1 VRRSRLNRSAPSNR
15 WRLAALLLGSA
26 ALQACAAATS
36 TQTAELATASATADV
51 PGRWSGDFGPTG
63 AAALATWWQRY
74 GDPLLTELVDEALA
88 ANTDVVGAQAA
99 LRQARAIRSGE
110 AATLFPQLGFGLSRQ
125 RSRTDALGT
134 AEQYD
139 AGVDASWEPDIFGA
153 NRSGVRAADADVRST
168 AADLGN
174 VQVSIAAE
182 VAIAYITLRSE
193 QARLAIARENL
204 AAQLETL
211 QLTEWRVQAGI
222 ATSLDAEQARTA
234 SEQTRAQLPAFESS
248 LARSRHSLAVLT
260 GKPPADLDAR
270 LAATQP
276 VPQPAG
282 ELTLAI
288 PADTL
293 RQRPDVRADEERLRA
308 ALARVDAA
316 QAARLPSLNLSGS
329 FGAAGT
335 TLGALTGGGAGVTA
349 LLANLTV
356 PLFDGGARR
365 SQVRAQ
371 EAAFDQAQASY
382 RASVLGALQE
392 AEDALATLYGDRE
405 RLEHLRAAAD
415 SAANAWLLAQQR
427 YSSGII
433 DFQVVLETQRTLL
446 NAQDNVATAEGDLSV
461 DHVRLYKALGGGW
474 EPDLLADDGSR

>member
-1 VRRSRLNRSAPSNR
+1 VARPSRHRDVPRRRASPHRERANA
-15 WRLAALLLGSA
+15 G
-26 ALQACAAATS
+26 ATS
-36 TQTAELATASATADV
+36 
-51 PGRWSGDFGPTG
+51 G
-63 AAALATWWQRY
+63 
-74 GDPLLTELVDEALA
+74 
-88 ANTDVVGAQAA
+88 
-99 LRQARAIRSGE
+99 LRIEPRS
-110 AATLFPQLGFGLSRQ
+110 
-125 RSRTDALGT
+125 
-134 AEQYD
+134 
-139 AGVDASWEPDIFGA
+139 V
-153 NRSGVRAADADVRST
+153 
-168 AADLGN
+168 
-174 VQVSIAAE
+174 
-182 VAIAYITLRSE
+182 
-193 QARLAIARENL
+193 
-204 AAQLETL
+204 AAQPRRAHRET
-211 QLTEWRVQAGI
+211 
-222 ATSLDAEQARTA
+222 ARRPRRA
-234 SEQTRAQLPAFESS
+234 S
-248 LARSRHSLAVLT
+248 
-260 GKPPADLDAR
+260 GGD
-270 LAATQP
+270 
-276 VPQPAG
+276 AG

>member
-1 VRRSRLNRSAPSNR
+1 MARSPILHGVKRSRHNRTITSNR

-26 ALQACAAATS
+26 ALQACATASS
-36 TQTAELATASATADV
+36 TQTLELAAASASADV
-51 PGRWSGDFGPTG
+51 PGGWSTSSGPTSAG
-63 AAALATWWQRY
+63 TLTAWWQRY
-74 GDPLLTELVDEALA
+74 GDALLTELVDEALA

-99 LRQARAIRSGE
+99 LRQARAIRSGQ

-134 AEQYD
+134 AQQYD

-153 NRSGVRAADADVRST
+153 NRSGVRAADADFRST

-182 VAIAYITLRSE
+182 VAIGYITLRSE
-193 QARLAIARENL
+193 QARLTIARENL

-211 QLTEWRVQAGI
+211 QLTDWRVQAGL

-234 SEQTRAQLPAFESS
+234 SEQTQAQIPALEAS
-248 LARSRHSLAVLT
+248 LARARHSLAVLT
-260 GKPPADLDAR
+260 GNPPAGLDLR
-270 LAATQP
+270 LADTQP
-276 VPQPAG
+276 VPQPLG

-293 RQRPDVRADEERLRA
+293 RQRPDVRANEERLRA
-308 ALARVDAA
+308 ALARVDGA
-316 QAARLPSLNLSGS
+316 QAARLPSLQLSGS

-335 TLGALTGGGAGVTA
+335 TLSALTGGGAGVTA
-349 LLANLTV
+349 LLANLAV

-371 EAAFDQAQASY
+371 EAAGVRFKSQDGY
-382 RASVLGALQE
+382 R
-392 AEDALATLYGDRE
+392 
-405 RLEHLRAAAD
+405 RL
-415 SAANAWLLAQQR
+415 
-427 YSSGII
+427 
-433 DFQVVLETQRTLL
+433 
-446 NAQDNVATAEGDLSV
+446 
-461 DHVRLYKALGGGW
+461 
-474 EPDLLADDGSR
+474 